1 MENYVECKN
10 CKHFDGK
17 MKCTLFCEE
26 VYPDYTRKC
35 SEFKPARVKCGD
47 CIHFANRDCPVGNG
61 NATADDECECPF
73 FYLSSNG
80 GKMVTDNVN
89 SPAHYNQGGVECI
102 EALKAALGDKF
113 IGFLVGNVLK
123 YCWRYQHKNGLEDL
137 RKAQYYLNRAIE
149 EMSNEQ
155 PVP

>member
-1 MENYVECKN
+1 MEQCKT
-10 CKHFDGK
+10 CKHCNDSGRCTHFDIS
-17 MKCTLFCEE
+17 KCVSQARSCDS
-26 VYPDYTRKC
+26 Y
-35 SEFKPARVKCGD
+35 KPKNDAVS
-47 CIHFANRDCPVGNG
+47 H
-61 NATADDECECPF
+61 
-73 FYLSSNG
+73 
-80 GKMVTDNVN
+80 
-89 SPAHYNQGGVECI
+89 PAHYTSGSIECI

-113 IGFLVGNVLK
+113 IGFLIGNVLK

>member
-1 MENYVECKN
+1 MDDKVKCKDCLFLRTGNICMHAWHSGEVQPEIMRECAQFQYN
-10 CKHFDGK
+10 ANDGK
-17 MKCTLFCEE
+17 
-26 VYPDYTRKC
+26 
-35 SEFKPARVKCGD
+35 
-47 CIHFANRDCPVGNG
+47 NVG
-61 NATADDECECPF
+61 
-73 FYLSSNG
+73 
-80 GKMVTDNVN
+80 DNVN
-89 SPAHYNQGGVECI
+89 SPSHYNQGGVECI